1 MTDDVFGTAA
11 LRRAVLEAWRSSP
24 TRLRE
29 DANTEEDHAHGS
41 YRGRVVVELA
51 QNAADAATRAGVPG
65 RLRLSLHAPSGTGA
79 WVLRAAN
86 TGEPLDGAGVASL
99 VAMRASATGRGSGH
113 GVGTVGRFGV
123 GFAAV
128 RSVADRVRVGAGDQA
143 VELSLTRTRAALDDL
158 TADLPD
164 LAAEVARRGDRLPV
178 LRLPFP
184 TRVEVPPGYDTV
196 VEVELRDADALS
208 AVRAELAAV
217 DDPLLLALPAL
228 AEVVV
233 ADDGA
238 AERGEPGER
247 TVADVAD
254 RWTVLRRE
262 GTLDPALLA
271 DRPVEERATTRW
283 EVTWALPHGP
293 GRTDVLHAPTPTD
306 ERTTFPALLLATFP
320 LDPARR
326 HVPPGPVTSHVAHA
340 AGQAYAELLEDLAP
354 ARGADVL
361 ALVPTGLPGSAVD
374 AEVRASAEAALART
388 PLLPLDAPPA
398 LAAEGLPVDGG
409 LVDGVMVD
417 DVVVDDRPA
426 VSARPALVAPAEAL
440 VLAGDVGD
448 ARVRARLGVAHLVDV
463 PGPLR
468 AVARSLGARVVDLAD
483 VVDDLPLVADPARW
497 RSLYDALAPHAVDP
511 SVREA
516 LGALPVP
523 LLGGRVVRGVR
534 GLLLLDVGAVDEP
547 DARSVVDER
556 GGVLDPRDAAELGL
570 RVVDP
575 RAAHPLLER
584 LGARATDLRTVLA
597 DDAVRERVLA
607 AADAAES
614 GDDPSADVE
623 RLLRLV
629 AAAVGDVPE
638 LARAGLPFWWGEL
651 PVPTVDGGWSPARG
665 CALPGTW
672 AADVLDTLDVVDPAV
687 LDRWGEPVLGAVGV
701 AAGLGV
707 LRVRDV
713 LTPTS
718 VDDEPDLDPHAPE
731 GWLSD
736 WAGYLGYLAT
746 TLGPDAYV
754 GDVLAVA
761 DLDAVAD
768 DAWPD
773 ALARLAADPA
783 AREALLAPVRAEGG
797 RAGTARS
804 YTAWWLREELGG
816 PFALGAGEA
825 VPFLRPAPA
834 EVTGLDAE
842 VLATVGG
849 VRDLADLD
857 LEDWVDLL
865 DDLPAVG
872 GPVDAR
878 AAVAFWRALGVLA
891 GRGERLDPPP
901 DRLPALTRGG
911 VVVVGADDVA
921 VAPDPMWSPVR
932 PVLPAPPGLVAD
944 VADLLDVATVPHE
957 APAPDSRGRR
967 AEVPEVA
974 FAVLDVPAPRT
985 WERHDD
991 LRVDGAAVSWW
1002 VERGGGADAVV
1013 HATGPGGLAVGLA
1026 VAAGRYGARSVLE
1039 EVLRDPGAVQ
1049 GAIAR
1054 TAWDG
1059 PQSSDDAR

>member
-51 QNAADAATRAGVPG
+51 QNAADAAARAGVPG
-65 RLRLSLHAPSGTGA
+65 RLRLSLHAPSGPDGT

-86 TGEPLDGAGVASL
+86 TGEPLDTPGVASL
-99 VAMRASATGRGSGH
+99 VALRASATGQGARDA
-113 GVGTVGRFGV
+113 VGRTSTVGRFGV

-128 RSVADRVRVGAGDQA
+128 RSVSDRVRVGAGERA
-143 VELSLTRTRAALDDL
+143 VELSLARTRAALDDVV
-158 TADLPD
+158 ADRPD
-164 LAAEVARRGDRLPV
+164 LAAEVARRADRLPV

-184 TRVEVPPGYDTV
+184 TRVEVPSGYDTV
-196 VEVELRDADALS
+196 VEVELRDADALA

-233 ADDGA
+233 AGDGVPA
-238 AERGEPGER
+238 RR
-247 TVADVAD
+247 VADVAD

-262 GTLDPALLA
+262 GTIDATLLA
-271 DRPVEERATTRW
+271 DRPVEERSSTRW
-283 EVTWALPHGP
+283 AVTWALPDG
-293 GRTDVLHAPTPTD
+293 GARTDVLHAPTPTD
-306 ERTTFPALLLATFP
+306 ERLTFPALLLATFP

-326 HVPPGPVTSHVAHA
+326 HVPPGPVTAHVARA
-340 AGQAYAELLEDLAP
+340 AGRAYAELLGGLA
-354 ARGADVL
+354 RSHGADVL
-361 ALVPTGLPGSAVD
+361 ALVPTGLPASAVD
-374 AEVRASAEAALART
+374 AEVRASAEEELART

-398 LAAEGLPVDGG
+398 RRAEQPPGTDDDDAAD
-409 LVDGVMVD
+409 
-417 DVVVDDRPA
+417 A
-426 VSARPALVAPAEAL
+426 VRHSLVAPAEAR

-448 ARVRARLGVAHLVDV
+448 ARVRAELGVAHLVDV

-468 AVARSLGARVVDLAD
+468 AVARSLGAQVVSLAD

-497 RSLYDALAPHAVDP
+497 WALYDAFAPHAADR
-511 SVREA
+511 SVLEA

-523 LLGGRVVRGVR
+523 LLGGQVVRGAR
-534 GLLLLDVGAVDEP
+534 GLLLLDTGSGERA
-547 DARSVVDER
+547 DAG
-556 GGVLDPRDAAELGL
+556 GGVLDARDAADLGL
-570 RVVDP
+570 RVADP

-584 LGARATDLRTVLA
+584 LGARTTDLRAVLS
-597 DDAVRERVLA
+597 DGAVRERVLA
-607 AADAAES
+607 ASDAAEA
-614 GDDPSADVE
+614 GDDPAPDVE
-623 RLLRLV
+623 RLLALV
-629 AAAVGDVPE
+629 AAAVREVPDP
-638 LARAGLPFWWGEL
+638 ARAGLAFWWGEL
-651 PVPTVDGGWSPARG
+651 PVPTADGDRAPVRG

-672 AADVLDTLDVVDPAV
+672 AADALGALDLVDPAV
-687 LDRWGEPVLGAVGV
+687 VDRWGEPVLRAVGA

-713 LTPTS
+713 LTPAS
-718 VDDEPDLDPHAPE
+718 ADDEPDLDPHAPE

-736 WAGYLGYLAT
+736 WGGYLAYLTT
-746 TLGPDAYV
+746 TLGPEAYV

-797 RAGTARS
+797 RAAVARS

-816 PFALGAGEA
+816 AFALGTGHRR
-825 VPFLRPAPA
+825 VPFLRPAPPEA
-834 EVTGLDAE
+834 AGLDDE
-842 VLATVGG
+842 VVVALGG
-849 VRDLADLD
+849 VRDLAE
-857 LEDWVDLL
+857 LEPDEWVELL
-865 DDLPAVG
+865 DDLPDVG
-872 GPVDAR
+872 QAVDAQ
-878 AAVAFWRALGVLA
+878 AALTLWRALGVLA

-901 DRLPALTRGG
+901 DRVPALRAGA
-911 VVVVGADDVA
+911 VLVVGADDVA

-932 PVLPAPPGLVAD
+932 AVLPAPPGLVAA
-944 VADLLDVATVPHE
+944 VADLLDVATVRRD
-957 APAPDSRGRR
+957 APAPDAAGRR
-967 AEVPEVA
+967 ADVPEVVH
-974 FAVLDVPAPRT
+974 AVLDGPVPRT

-991 LRVDGAAVSWW
+991 LRVSGVAVSWW

-1013 HATGPGGLAVGLA
+1013 HATGPAGLAVGLA
-1026 VAAGRYGARSVLE
+1026 VAAGRYGARFVLE
-1039 EVLRDPGAVQ
+1039 EVLRDPGTAQ
-1049 GAIAR
+1049 GALAR
-1054 TAWDG
+1054 TAWDD
-1059 PQSSDDAR
+1059 PQSSDDVR